1 MAAEGVSL
9 TEHVVLALIVEAP
22 AHGFAVSKE
31 LRPTADLGRVLTVS
45 RPLIYRALEHLD
57 AFGLIEVA
65 VREAGAAGPRRTA
78 YRATARGHELTR
90 VWLDAPVEHI
100 RDLRQQF
107 LVKMRLRAR
116 RGLDSHRL
124 ITDQLAALDAT
135 LSRLEDTSD
144 ATAPGGSDDV
154 VDRWRRHHA
163 RSVRSFLIELG
174 VDSR

>member
-1 MAAEGVSL
+1 MDAEGVSL

-57 AFGLIEVA
+57 ALGLIEVA

-100 RDLRQQF
+100 RDL
-107 LVKMRLRAR
+107 
-116 RGLDSHRL
+116 RL